1 MEVSPPE
8 DRVLLAGISGR
19 DPEAFRTLQ
28 ERYGRPVLNLAF
40 RFLSNRAD
48 AEEVAQEVFLRL
60 YQRPPRPDPSAKLF
74 TWIYRVTVNL
84 CLDLLRRRRRSPEM
98 VSLDEPLDRDDPEAG
113 PLGERL
119 AHPSSRTPREQLDR
133 WERTVAVRRAV
144 AALPERLR
152 VPLLLSTFE
161 EISHEAIGQ
170 ILGLTPKA
178 VERRIARARGL
189 LKDRL
194 QPFV

>member
-1 MEVSPPE
+1 
-8 DRVLLAGISGR
+8 
-19 DPEAFRTLQ
+19 
-28 ERYGRPVLNLAF
+28 
-40 RFLSNRAD
+40 
-48 AEEVAQEVFLRL
+48 
-60 YQRPPRPDPSAKLF
+60 
-74 TWIYRVTVNL
+74 
-84 CLDLLRRRRRSPEM
+84 
-98 VSLDEPLDRDDPEAG
+98 
-113 PLGERL
+113 
-119 AHPSSRTPREQLDR
+119 
-133 WERTVAVRRAV
+133 
-144 AALPERLR
+144 